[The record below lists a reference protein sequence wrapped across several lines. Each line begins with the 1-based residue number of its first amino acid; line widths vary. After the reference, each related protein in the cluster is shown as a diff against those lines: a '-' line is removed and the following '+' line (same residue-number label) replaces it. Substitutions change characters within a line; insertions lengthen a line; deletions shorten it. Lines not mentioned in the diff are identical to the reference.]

1 MPTHGGTLS
10 KCERERGSSRAV
22 PLPLISA
29 LPGRLEQLHRARGTM
44 MADEVIIG
52 IATALSWAEGKSQ
65 PIDSSRVS
73 WDVWRQAISI
83 ANMTR
88 A

>member
-1 MPTHGGTLS
+1 
-10 KCERERGSSRAV
+10 
-22 PLPLISA
+22 
-29 LPGRLEQLHRARGTM
+29 